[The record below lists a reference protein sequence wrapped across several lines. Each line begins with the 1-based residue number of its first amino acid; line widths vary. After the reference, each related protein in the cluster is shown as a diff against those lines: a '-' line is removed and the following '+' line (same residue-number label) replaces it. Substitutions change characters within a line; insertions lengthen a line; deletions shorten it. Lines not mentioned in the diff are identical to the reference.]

1 MSNIVYTI
9 REPLG
14 MHAKQAGGI
23 ASLVKGMAGAVTVS
37 KGAKTVSAD
46 SIMGIIS
53 LNAKCGEEITINFE
67 EGEDQGEIDKI
78 QNFLNENL

>member
-1 MSNIVYTI
+1 MTNIVYTI

-14 MHAKQAGGI
+14 MHAKQASKI
-23 ASLVKGMAGAVTVS
+23 ASLAKGMAGAVTVS

-67 EGEDQGEIDKI
+67 ENENQKEIDKI
-78 QNFLNENL
+78 RDFLNENL